1 MEDTTRQ
8 VLVKHEV
15 RANFYSLRRESIC
28 QMYVLQVKLFAKRMT
43 KIVIVSYTQ
52 LSIINR

>member
-8 VLVKHEV
+8 VLVRLEV
-15 RANFYSLRRESIC
+15 RANFYSLWRESIS
-28 QMYVLQVKLFAKRMT
+28 QIYVLQVKLFAKSMT

-52 LSIINR
+52 LSIINC